1 MVRDKPKQSRANIQ
15 VHIRDVNDNSPEFL
29 TDSYEVFVAE
39 NVGPGSTIAWIRAED
54 KDSGIL
60 GNLIQFLVFPF
71 LIKTNLN
78 NYFNFH
84 FCLSIRNP
92 ESGIPPVQNFITK
105 IAPDLSAT
113 LSSFVA
119 PEGLDITRAGTF

>member
-1 MVRDKPKQSRANIQ
+1 MVDDKPKQSRANIQ

-60 GNLIQFLVFPF
+60 GNFIQF
-71 LIKTNLN
+71 
-78 NYFNFH
+78 
-84 FCLSIRNP
+84 
-92 ESGIPPVQNFITK
+92 
-105 IAPDLSAT
+105 
-113 LSSFVA
+113 FVMN
-119 PEGLDITRAGTF
+119 

>member
-1 MVRDKPKQSRANIQ
+1 MGFYKFMNFTIVAKEMVQDKPKQSRANIQ

-60 GNLIQFLVFPF
+60 GNFIQSLIDRDLGTGQVFSKR
-71 LIKTNLN
+71 IEITIQI
-78 NYFNFH
+78 H
-84 FCLSIRNP
+84 IRKFEEYTACGRVP
-92 ESGIPPVQNFITK
+92 CCF
-105 IAPDLSAT
+105 
-113 LSSFVA
+113 F
-119 PEGLDITRAGTF
+119 F